1 MPNVVKTI
9 SAHLT
14 TLKGSVDDGFVHKLL
29 YIGEPLE
36 ARAIVLQDGW
46 CSKSTY
52 RKGATMT
59 KDHRRVDAGTAQEI
73 LLDDPGFLR
82 EIAKRVVQ
90 QILEAE
96 MTEQIGASPY
106 ERGSSRS
113 VHRNG
118 HRPRALRTRVGTLNL
133 LVPQDREGTFSTRLF
148 SRYQRNEKALVLA
161 LMEMY
166 VEGVSTRKV
175 GEVTEE
181 LCGTSFS
188 KSLIS
193 SLAGRLDAEL
203 QAWRSRPLEAEA
215 YPYLFVDA
223 RYEKVRVGSRIVS
236 EGVLL
241 VSAVRDDG
249 YREILGVEVADTES
263 EATYQELFRSLKARG
278 LKGVQL
284 VTSDDHKGLKSAIER
299 HFQGA
304 SWQRCQV
311 HYARNLLGMV
321 AFGERKELA
330 EGLRGVFAATSRELA
345 LRAAHELADQ
355 WRRTH
360 PKVAE
365 HIEEHIEECLSC
377 LAFPEAHRRRI
388 RTTNGLERFNQE
400 IKRRTRVVRI
410 FPNREACLRLV
421 TAMAVEQSEE
431 WVTGRRYLDMEE
443 LRELSYRE
451 CESEEV
457 LAI

>member
-1 MPNVVKTI
+1 MAYT
-9 SAHLT
+9 
-14 TLKGSVDDGFVHKLL
+14 
-29 YIGEPLE
+29 
-36 ARAIVLQDGW
+36 
-46 CSKSTY
+46 
-52 RKGATMT
+52 
-59 KDHRRVDAGTAQEI
+59 HRRADKELVQQV
-73 LLDDPGFLR
+73 LLDDPEFLR
-82 EIAKRVVQ
+82 NIVQ
-90 QILEAE
+90 RALQQLLEAE
-96 MTEQIGASPY
+96 ITEHVGAAPY
-106 ERGSSRS
+106 ERTESRKGQ
-113 VHRNG
+113 RNG
-118 HRPRALRTRVGTLNL
+118 YKPRKLKTRVGTLEL
-133 LVPQDREGTFSTRLF
+133 LVPQDREGTFSTQLF
-148 SRYQRNEKALVLA
+148 ARYQRNEKALVLA

-193 SLAGRLDAEL
+193 ELAGNLDSEL
-203 QAWRSRPLEAEA
+203 EVWRSRPLEAEA
-215 YPYLFVDA
+215 YPYLCVDA

-278 LKGVQL
+278 LKGVRL
-284 VTSDDHKGLKSAIER
+284 VTSDDHEGLKSAIER

-311 HYARNLLGMV
+311 HYARNLLGMA

-345 LRAAHELADQ
+345 LRAAHELADR

-400 IKRRTRVVRI
+400 LKRRTRVVRI
-410 FPNREACLRLV
+410 FPNRGACLRLV
-421 TAMAVEQSEE
+421 TALAVEQSEE
-431 WVTGRRYLDMEE
+431 WVTGRRYLDMEQLKE
-443 LRELSYRE
+443 LR
-451 CESEEV
+451 SEERARRWSSRSDESKFA
-457 LAI
+457 LGGNYRNFGT